1 MMKGKIGLIVV
12 GYAPR
17 ELSQY
22 IWFSIGEGAKFEAE
36 VHKEKPMASP
46 LVQGGLEI
54 PIKVSV
60 TWDEPEKLSILVAKV
75 KEVEYPL
82 TREYVND
89 SKNVLLGLGIEKDKD
104 DDDGV
109 ETTMWNFRR
118 KQSIMRTFKCYKN
131 IFSFSCNLFNTKKR
145 CFILIEL
152 VKRTLSD
159 PSALDAFYYP
169 RFFRYKKS

>member
-12 GYAPR
+12 GYVPR

-60 TWDEPEKLSILVAKV
+60 TWNEPEILSILVAKV

-82 TREYVND
+82 TGEYVDN
-89 SKNVLLGLGIEKDKD
+89 SKNILQELGIEEDED
-104 DDDGV
+104 DDDDV
-109 ETTMWNFRR
+109 EFHTEKVDNEDI
-118 KQSIMRTFKCYKN
+118 Q
-131 IFSFSCNLFNTKKR
+131 
-145 CFILIEL
+145 IL
-152 VKRTLSD
+152 
-159 PSALDAFYYP
+159 
-169 RFFRYKKS
+169 

>member
-1 MMKGKIGLIVV
+1 MLKPYVGQKITFKREHNNPYDKFAVTGKVMMKGKIGLIVV
-12 GYAPR
+12 GYVPR

-60 TWDEPEKLSILVAKV
+60 TWNEPEILSILVAKV

-82 TREYVND
+82 TGEYVDN
-89 SKNVLLGLGIEKDKD
+89 SKNILQELGIEEDED
-104 DDDGV
+104 DDDDV
-109 ETTMWNFRR
+109 EFQTEKVDNEDIQM
-118 KQSIMRTFKCYKN
+118 
-131 IFSFSCNLFNTKKR
+131 L
-145 CFILIEL
+145 
-152 VKRTLSD
+152 
-159 PSALDAFYYP
+159 
-169 RFFRYKKS
+169 

>member
-60 TWDEPEKLSILVAKV
+60 TWDEPKKLSILVVKV
-75 KEVEYPL
+75 KQVEYPL
-82 TREYVND
+82 TKEYVND
-89 SKNVLLGLGIEKDKD
+89 SKNILKGLRIEKDKD
-104 DDDGV
+104 DDNV
-109 ETTMWNFRR
+109 EFQTETVDNEDIQNVIKTFLVSLVTYLTLR
-118 KQSIMRTFKCYKN
+118 KDV
-131 IFSFSCNLFNTKKR
+131 LF
-145 CFILIEL
+145 
-152 VKRTLSD
+152 
-159 PSALDAFYYP
+159 
-169 RFFRYKKS
+169 